1 MFYVVV
7 ALAFVALWLNGNRV
21 RGTWSDKTI
30 VRPPLAYT
38 GGGTA
43 TVGIFMLT
51 GAFNGP
57 AHLERQAQE
66 LRQEG
71 DVYVTVYPTRLFSA
85 IKAVKAVF
93 AAITGTSYD
102 RIVLIGYSLGG
113 LLALRVL
120 ELAFI
125 LNPALSSRIELI
137 IGDAPLGP
145 QHLLIPGGARVPKA
159 VMPFWLRIAPLLR
172 FVHPGP
178 ILNLL
183 SPLVAKVFF
192 VEMEESKREP
202 GTDMDQFRRH
212 MAFLRANL
220 VSLIVAQIAAMA
232 SQKPFQAR
240 PRSNRVTYLQC
251 DHDVVVAGD
260 EARADWKKLFPDMT
274 VIKVGPGTQHV
285 AIVEAHEAFAKAV
298 RSHFAQA
305 A

>member
-1 MFYVVV
+1 MFYVVLLLCV
-7 ALAFVALWLNGNRV
+7 ALCLNGRRV
-21 RGTWSDKTI
+21 RGTWSDKTTLS
-30 VRPPLAYT
+30 VPLAFT
-38 GGGTA
+38 GSGSA

-57 AHLERQAQE
+57 PHTDRQAQE

-71 DVYVTVYPTRLFSA
+71 DVYVAVYPTRLFNSV
-85 IKAVKAVF
+85 KAVKAIY
-93 AAITGTSYD
+93 AAIKATNYE
-102 RIVLIGYSLGG
+102 RIVLVGYSLGG
-113 LLALRVL
+113 LLVLRVL

-125 LNPALSSRIELI
+125 LNRALSCRIELI
-137 IGDAPLGP
+137 VSDAPLGP
-145 QHLLIPGGARVPKA
+145 QHLLIPGGKPVPKA
-159 VMPFWLRIAPLLR
+159 VMPFWLRVAPLLR

-192 VEMEESKREP
+192 VEMEESKREL
-202 GTDMDQFRRH
+202 GTDIDQFRRH

-220 VSLIVAQIAAMA
+220 VSLIVGQIAAIA
-232 SQKPFQAR
+232 SQKPFQTR

-251 DHDVVVAGD
+251 DNDVVIDGD
-260 EARADWKKLFPDMT
+260 MARDDWKKLFPNMT

-285 AIVEAHEAFAKAV
+285 AIVEAHDAFMAAV
-298 RSHFAQA
+298 RSHFAKA